1 MNPAERQRLQR
12 LDNLAELLDESI
24 RIPGIGY
31 RIGYDAVIGLIPGV
45 GDLAGLMFGT
55 YIVLE
60 SAHFKVPRSTLLRMI
75 ANVLLEAAIGTIPL
89 IGDVFDATYKSNVR
103 NLRLLRTRLSA
114 PESAPKSDRWFFAL
128 LIAIPILGIGLLT
141 AFVVWLLTLLV

>member
-1 MNPAERQRLQR
+1 MNSDERRRLQR

-31 RIGYDAVIGLIPGV
+31 RIGYDALIGLIPGV

-60 SAHFKVPRSTLLRMI
+60 SARFKVPRSTLLRMI

-89 IGDVFDATYKSNVR
+89 VGDIFDATYKSNLR
-103 NLRLLRTRLSA
+103 NLRLLRTRIAA
-114 PESAPKSDRWFFAL
+114 PESVPKSDRSFLAL
-128 LIAIPILGIGLLT
+128 LIAIPVFGLVILT
-141 AFVVWLLTLLV
+141 ALIVWVLTLLV